1 MQFILLSFFCLIFLC
16 AFFMNVISLILLSLL
31 LNKHQTI
38 EVLDKIKWFEYIT
51 HALEE
56 TLIDSESRLFR
67 RRGKVNM
74 C

>member
-1 MQFILLSFFCLIFLC
+1 
-16 AFFMNVISLILLSLL
+16 MNVISLILLSLL